1 MSVCLSRTANS
12 LVKGRMLGSRPLQH
26 QAREI
31 GGAYNKHERHGLRMG
46 NLVTNMWEDK
56 FWKTLL

>member
-1 MSVCLSRTANS
+1 
-12 LVKGRMLGSRPLQH
+12 MLGSRPLQH